1 MTPKLT
7 TTVIVWNDVKRID
20 ITNHLSK
27 TQTYDKEAA
36 YFAFPFA
43 AQKPTFRYEVPAG
56 IVTANT
62 DMLPGACLDWF
73 TVQHFVEVAGDKGA
87 VTWASPDAPLVC
99 FQDINRG
106 KWQTKLDFTNGH
118 LYAYVMN
125 NYWFTNYLAGQ
136 GGDFVFRFALTSRPQ
151 ADSVASAQ
159 FGSNVSNPLVAV
171 VSNGNPA
178 GTLPTEPTSLVSVA
192 EPNVMLVG
200 AKRPDGGA
208 GLILRL
214 WEISGQATTAH
225 VRLGQSAAQKAT
237 ACNLVEDPT
246 GPLEIRD
253 GTIAVPIRA
262 RGLATV
268 RVE

>member
-1 MTPKLT
+1 
-7 TTVIVWNDVKRID
+7 
-20 ITNHLSK
+20 
-27 TQTYDKEAA
+27 
-36 YFAFPFA
+36 
-43 AQKPTFRYEVPAG
+43 
-56 IVTANT
+56 
-62 DMLPGACLDWF
+62 
-73 TVQHFVEVAGDKGA
+73 VA
-87 VTWASPDAPLVC
+87 WASPDAPLVC

-106 KWQTKLDFTNGH
+106 KWQTKLDLTNGH

-159 FGSNVSNPLVAV
+159 FGWNVSNPLTAVALDA
-171 VSNGNPA
+171 NPG
-178 GTLPTEPTSLVSVA
+178 GTLPTEPTGLISVA

-200 AKRPDGGA
+200 AKRPDSGA

-214 WEISGQATTAH
+214 WEISGQPTTVH
-225 VRLGQSAAQKAT
+225 VRLSPSAAQKAM
-237 ACNLVEDPT
+237 ACNLVEEPHE
-246 GPLEIRD
+246 PLEIRD
-253 GTIAVPIRA
+253 GTITVPLRG